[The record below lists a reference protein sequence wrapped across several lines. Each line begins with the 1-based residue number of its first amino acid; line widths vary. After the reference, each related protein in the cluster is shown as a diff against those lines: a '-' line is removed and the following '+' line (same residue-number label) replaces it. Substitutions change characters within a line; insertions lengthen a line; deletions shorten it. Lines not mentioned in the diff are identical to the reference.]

1 MKNSGATVRNFVSEA
16 LSSAFYDNEFTFGE
30 LMNENDNQICSRL
43 LEMLGIDFTKY
54 VEREFSAAG
63 IEDLE
68 PNDLEV
74 AFYESDLFQDVLVS
88 ELKNALYDARQAAK
102 KAFRNYLFTK
112 VDTQDLANELVS
124 YVERNN

>member
-16 LSSAFYDNEFTFGE
+16 LSSAFNCNEFTFGE

-43 LEMLGIDFTKY
+43 LEMLGIDFTIY
-54 VEREFSAAG
+54 VEQEFSASG

-68 PNDLEV
+68 PNDLET
-74 AFYESDLFQDVLVS
+74 AFYESDLLQESLADW
-88 ELKNALYDARQAAK
+88 LKNALYDAKQAAK
-102 KAFRNYLFTK
+102 KAFRDYLFTK

>member
-30 LMNENDNQICSRL
+30 LMNENESQICSRL
-43 LEMLGIDFTKY
+43 LEMLGIDFTIH
-54 VEREFSAAG
+54 VEREFSASG

-68 PNDLEV
+68 PNDLET
-74 AFYESDLFQDVLVS
+74 AFYESDLLQESLADW
-88 ELKNALYDARQAAK
+88 LKNALYDAKQAAK
-102 KAFRNYLFTK
+102 KAFRDYLFTK